1 MSVIVNIDQFKQ
13 KVRCC
18 RELKIPRYGNLYTHH
33 VFVGKKNKKGCDLYH
48 YTSVSSCLGSSGQ
61 ITKVHINFQEYRRNT
76 SSPGREIFDLKGSNG
91 DTIYIVERRD
101 YPKDKQTK
109 YECIQRAEKR
119 LGEQSYSACSN
130 NCQSYVNWIFSG
142 DNTSEQT
149 ENDFKKNVLGN
160 MVDGASSRGTQHQM
174 AQVPD
179 TTTKV
184 LGMAAEICVELIG
197 NTLEKMVD
205 QIPVQTV
212 SINSLKS
219 VTNSANNIKT
229 LLNSDIVKTKVDS
242 KIREE
247 LGKMIK
253 PTNVWDVIDHGPK
266 QNALLEQFQY
276 HAQKQCMRST
286 VRQAKIE
293 TVQKVQEAR
302 KAVAEKASNFQISS
316 EIMSLSYKIYSIKT
330 DTNMTD
336 DQKTQSYKREIGSSV
351 GGVAGTLLGQ
361 ASIPIVGG
369 YLGGFIGN
377 MIGGAISGVL

>member
-1 MSVIVNIDQFKQ
+1 MSDIVDIDQFIQ

-18 RELKIPRYGNLYTHH
+18 RELSIPRRGNLYTHH
-33 VFVGKKNKKGCDLYH
+33 VFVGKKDEKECDLYH
-48 YTSVSSCLGSSGQ
+48 YSSVSSCLGSPGQ
-61 ITKVHINFQEYRRNT
+61 ITKVYLDYEEYRRNP
-76 SSPGREIFDLKGSNG
+76 SSPVREIFNLKERNG

-101 YPKDKQTK
+101 YPKDKQTE

-119 LGEQSYSACSN
+119 LGEQSYSACCN
-130 NCQSYVNWIFSG
+130 NCESYVNWIFSG
-142 DNTSEQT
+142 DNTSKQT

-160 MVDGASSRGTQHQM
+160 MVDGASSRGAQHQM
-174 AQVPD
+174 SQVPE
-179 TTTKV
+179 TATEV
-184 LGMAAEICVELIG
+184 LGKAAEICVELIG

-286 VRQAKIE
+286 VRKAKIE

-302 KAVAEKASNFQISS
+302 KAVTEKASNFQISS

-330 DTNMTD
+330 DTNMTA
-336 DQKTQSYKREIGSSV
+336 DQKTRSYKRELGTSV
-351 GGVAGTLLGQ
+351 GGIAGKFIGQ
-361 ASIPIVGG
+361 TCMPIVGG
-369 YLGGFIGN
+369 YIGGWIGN
-377 MIGGAISGVL
+377 MIGGAIGGTL

>member
-1 MSVIVNIDQFKQ
+1 MSEIVDIDQFIQ
-13 KVRCC
+13 KVGCC
-18 RELKIPRYGNLYTHH
+18 RELKIPRCGIFYTHH
-33 VFVGKKNKKGCDLYH
+33 VFVGKKDEKGCDLYH
-48 YTSVSSCLGSSGQ
+48 YSSVSSCSGSPGQ
-61 ITKVHINFQEYRRNT
+61 ITKVHLDYEVYRRDT
-76 SSPGREIFDLKGSNG
+76 SSPVRKIFNLKERNG
-91 DTIYIVERRD
+91 DTIYLVERRD
-101 YPKDKQTK
+101 YPKDKQTE

-119 LGEQSYSACSN
+119 LGEQSYSACCN
-130 NCQSYVNWIFSG
+130 NCESYVNWIFSG
-142 DNTSEQT
+142 DNTSEQIK
-149 ENDFKKNVLGN
+149 NDFKKNVLGN

-179 TTTKV
+179 TTTEV
-184 LGMAAEICVELIG
+184 LGMAGVKCAEFIG

-219 VTNSANNIKT
+219 VANSANNIKT

-253 PTNVWDVIDHGPK
+253 PRNVWDVIDHGTK
-266 QNALLEQFQY
+266 ENALLEQFQY

-286 VRQAKIE
+286 VKQAKIE
-293 TVQKVQEAR
+293 TVQNVQAAR
-302 KAVAEKASNFQISS
+302 KSAAAGALKIQVGS
-316 EIMSLSYKIYSIKT
+316 ELISLSIKFYSIIN
-330 DTNMTD
+330 DANMTD

-351 GGVAGTLLGQ
+351 GGVVGTLLGQ
-361 ASIPIVGG
+361 GSIPFVGG

-377 MIGGAISGVL
+377 MLGGAIGGVL

>member
-1 MSVIVNIDQFKQ
+1 MSDIVDIDQFIQ

-18 RELKIPRYGNLYTHH
+18 RELSIPRRGNLYTHH
-33 VFVGKKNKKGCDLYH
+33 VFVGKKDEKECDLYH
-48 YTSVSSCLGSSGQ
+48 YSSVSSWLGSPGQ
-61 ITKVHINFQEYRRNT
+61 ITKVYLDYEEYRRNP
-76 SSPGREIFDLKGSNG
+76 SSPVREIFNLKERNG

-101 YPKDKQTK
+101 YPKDKQTE

-119 LGEQSYSACSN
+119 LGEQSYSACCN
-130 NCQSYVNWIFSG
+130 NCESYVNWIFSG
-142 DNTSEQT
+142 DNTSKQT

-160 MVDGASSRGTQHQM
+160 MVDGASSRGAQHQM
-174 AQVPD
+174 SQVPE
-179 TTTKV
+179 TATEV
-184 LGMAAEICVELIG
+184 LGKAAEICVELIG

-253 PTNVWDVIDHGPK
+253 PTNVWDVIDHGQK
-266 QNALLEQFQY
+266 NNALLEQFQY

-286 VRQAKIE
+286 VSQAKIE

-336 DQKTQSYKREIGSSV
+336 DQKTRSYKRELGTSV
-351 GGVAGTLLGQ
+351 GGIAGKFIGQ
-361 ASIPIVGG
+361 TCMPIVGG
-369 YLGGFIGN
+369 YIGGWIGN
-377 MIGGAISGVL
+377 MIGGAIGGTL